1 MLLVEVQRQYEST
14 WRNIIVKNQY
24 QGIVKLALRERALM
38 EVVQS
43 GAKNVEFDV
52 MRRGQRLKVC
62 HSTEQ
67 MVFRVLDF
75 FKL

>member
-1 MLLVEVQRQYEST
+1 
-14 WRNIIVKNQY
+14 
-24 QGIVKLALRERALM
+24 M